1 MAGKKQPKKR
11 TNKEIVNAIMDLN
24 QRVQHSI
31 EYTNHVDRVFGLFL
45 DFTKKRDEF
54 SKFIDKKV
62 KEEKEKAKK
71 DEQKADGKTDPKDLP
86 TDTGNEGSGTAGVR
100 KE

>member
-11 TNKEIVNAIMDLN
+11 TNREIVNAIMDLN

-62 KEEKEKAKK
+62 EEEKKKAKEN
-71 DEQKADGKTDPKDLP
+71 EQKADEGADPKDLP
-86 TDTGNEGSGTAGVR
+86 ADTADKGSGTAGVR
-100 KE
+100 KK

>member
-11 TNKEIVNAIMDLN
+11 TNREIVNAIMDLN

-31 EYTNHVDRVFGLFL
+31 EYTNHVDKIFGLFL
-45 DFTKKRDEF
+45 DFTERRDEF
-54 SKFIDKKV
+54 AKFIDKIE
-62 KEEKEKAKK
+62 EEKKKAEEN
-71 DEQKADGKTDPKDLP
+71 EQKANETADPEDLP
-86 TDTGNEGSGTAGVR
+86 ADTANEGSGTTGIR

>member
-11 TNKEIVNAIMDLN
+11 TNREIVNAIMDLN

-31 EYTNHVDRVFGLFL
+31 EYTNHVDKIFGLFL
-45 DFTKKRDEF
+45 DFTERRDEF
-54 SKFIDKKV
+54 AKFIDKKV
-62 KEEKEKAKK
+62 EEEKKKAEEN
-71 DEQKADGKTDPKDLP
+71 EQKANETADPEDLP
-86 TDTGNEGSGTAGVR
+86 ADTANEGSGTTGIR